1 MPPQAPP
8 PVDHQDHH
16 EGMPSEVSARREPR
30 DRRLS
35 CTAIVR
41 LALATSLLV
50 ALAAPARAQGVDACE
65 TPTELVRSVR
75 FLGNHAFD
83 DDELASRIVTT
94 PMSWASRVP
103 LLNLV
108 TDKRCLD
115 WRQFAGD
122 VLRLQ
127 YFYRTHGYPQ
137 AKVDTSV
144 ARDGRDVSI
153 RFLISEG
160 AAIVVD
166 TLVVS
171 GLEGVPGGAALRSD
185 LPVKLGGAFDEYAI
199 SASRDTIVRRLRN
212 AGYPRADV
220 LRNYSVDRE
229 RKASTVELTV
239 LPGPRTHVGEVAVEL
254 EALGSGAPRM
264 SPEAVRAI
272 LGVGRGDLYVE
283 RDLVAGQRRLY
294 ATEAFRQVRIELDS
308 SALGSRDTL
317 ARIVVYAQEA
327 ERYQV
332 SAGLGWGT
340 IDCFRTQGTL
350 TDYDFLGGARR
361 LTLTGR
367 VSKLGVGN
375 PAAFGDATKK
385 AICPDASSDAYGNAV
400 NYYIGASFRQPVL
413 FGLRTVPVVTV
424 YSERRSEYNAY
435 RRTTPIGL
443 SIAVS
448 PVILWNVPLSFG
460 YSLEFGQ
467 DTASAAFFCVVNQ
480 LCEAAD
486 RDNAQRLQR
495 VAVFSATATREF
507 TDNPVNPTRG
517 VTMRLELRHASP
529 TIGSETSI
537 RFNKVIAELSA
548 FTHVVLAGTLAVRFR
563 VGAVFD
569 TRGFELGTGGQ
580 FVPIQ
585 ERLFAGGP
593 NTVRGY
599 RPNELGPAVYRAL
612 SYKVQGTAPDTSFV
626 ATPGDAPEF
635 VVPVGGNTMIVG
647 NIEYRVRSP
656 VFGRIL
662 QLSVFTDVGRV
673 WNRSG
678 STLALQTSDLRWT
691 PGFGLRILTAFG
703 AFRFDMGYN
712 GYQRDAGPAY
722 YDAPLAT
729 TSGLVAGAL
738 YCVSPGNLD
747 HGRPAGTT
755 GTSTCPGT
763 YRPPAPGDFWSRLT
777 PSISIGQAF

>member
-1 MPPQAPP
+1 MRN
-8 PVDHQDHH
+8 
-16 EGMPSEVSARREPR
+16 EVSARHEFLVRC
-30 DRRLS
+30 LS
-35 CTAIVR
+35 SIATGR
-41 LALATSLLV
+41 LALAALV
-50 ALAAPARAQGVDACE
+50 LAALAAPAGAQGTEVCE
-65 TPTELVRSVR
+65 PPTELVRAVR
-75 FLGNHAFD
+75 FAGNHAFD
-83 DDELASRIVTT
+83 DAELASRISTT

-108 TDKRCLD
+108 TDKHCVD

-137 AKVDTSV
+137 AKVDTLV
-144 ARDGRDVSI
+144 VRDGRDVSL
-153 RFLISEG
+153 RFLITEG
-160 AAIVVD
+160 APIVVD
-166 TLVVS
+166 TMIVS
-171 GLEGVPGGAALRSD
+171 GLDGVRDAVEVAAD
-185 LPVKLGGAFDEYAI
+185 LPMKRGGAFDEFAI

-220 LRNYSVDRE
+220 LRNYSVERE
-229 RKASTVELTV
+229 RKSSTVELTV
-239 LPGPRTHVGEVAVEL
+239 VPGPRTRIGEVAVEL
-254 EALGSGAPRM
+254 EALSTGKPRM
-264 SPEAVRAI
+264 SPESVRAI
-272 LGVGRGDLYVE
+272 LGVEPGDLYVE

-308 SALGSRDTL
+308 NALGPFDTL
-317 ARIVVYAQEA
+317 ARIVVHAQEA
-327 ERYQV
+327 ERYQTT
-332 SAGLGWGT
+332 AGVGWGT
-340 IDCFRTQGTL
+340 IDCFRTQGSL
-350 TDYDFLGGARR
+350 TDYDFFGGARR
-361 LTLTGR
+361 LTITGR

-375 PAAFGDATKK
+375 PASFGASAQK
-385 AICPDASSDAYGNAV
+385 AICPDAAADAYGNAV
-400 NYYIGASFRQPVL
+400 NYYVGATFRQPVL
-413 FGLRTVPVVTV
+413 FGLRTVPVLTI

-435 RRTTPIGL
+435 RRTTPIGFSL
-443 SIAVS
+443 TVS
-448 PVILWNVPLSFG
+448 PVVLWNVPLSFG
-460 YSLEFGQ
+460 YSVEFGQ

-480 LCEAAD
+480 LCEADD

-495 VAVFSATATREF
+495 VAVLSATATREF
-507 TDNPVNPTRG
+507 TDIPANPTRG

-529 TIGSETSI
+529 TIGSETNI

-548 FTHVVLAGTLAVRFR
+548 FTRVRPAGTLAVRLR
-563 VGAVFD
+563 VGAIFD

-612 SYKVQGTAPDTSFV
+612 SHDTTGTAPNITLV
-626 ATPGDAPEF
+626 ATPGVDKEL
-635 VVPVGGNTMIVG
+635 VVPIGGNTMIVG

-662 QLSVFTDVGRV
+662 QLSLFTDVGRV
-673 WNRSG
+673 WNRAG
-678 STLALQTSDLRWT
+678 SSLSLQSNELQWT

-703 AFRFDMGYN
+703 ALRFDMGYN

-722 YDAPLAT
+722 YDAPIAST
-729 TSGLVAGAL
+729 SSGLVPGAL

-747 HGRPAGTT
+747 QGRPAGTA
-755 GTSTCPGT
+755 GTSACPGS